1 MLQFHLYPCFSK
13 RTKKSKKEA
22 CYLADFFSGSRHFHL
37 AFLFLVNSLQHFMLI
52 TFPSYQ
58 NGNPLELKLN
68 PISRH
73 RVKLCIRQVQSIGQI
88 SDETREMRH
97 DVFRRIRHV
106 FQFGSQK
113 CFHVDNPFSCIF
125 RIRDQLY
132 LEFCEFVLP
141 ILKIGKSVFGIY
153 RSIAEKEVVFLE
165 PHTTVVLL
173 GKSLFEHFM
182 FLPFFIGYLQRPQ
195 GLDYFII
202 PHVYIK
208 VNTSCV
214 IFVSILLQISIVAL
228 LFIYLFT
235 LIVTLRFL
243 INLISH
249 IYFQIYILF
258 LLAY

>member
-1 MLQFHLYPCFSK
+1 MVIL
-13 RTKKSKKEA
+13 
-22 CYLADFFSGSRHFHL
+22 SGHQ
-37 AFLFLVNSLQHFMLI
+37 NSDPFV
-52 TFPSYQ
+52 
-58 NGNPLELKLN
+58 LELK

-73 RVKLCIRQVQSIGQI
+73 RVKFIVRQIQSIGQI
-88 SDETREMRH
+88 SDETRKMCH
-97 DVFRRIRHV
+97 DIFRRIRHV

-113 CFHVDNPFSCIF
+113 SLRMDNPFFCIF

-132 LEFCEFVLP
+132 LEFGEFVLP

-153 RSIAEKEVVFLE
+153 RSIAEKEAVFLE

-173 GKSLFEHFM
+173 RKSLFEHFM
-182 FLPFFIGYLQRPQ
+182 FLPFFIGCLRRPQ

-202 PHVYIK
+202 LHVYIK
-208 VNTSCV
+208 VNTSYV

-235 LIVTLRFL
+235 LIVTPHFL